1 MTCGRMLDRV
11 EVHAPQSHIS
21 QTMGVKMI
29 RKAYLQFFSCAA
41 IGIGLLV
48 FASVS
53 QAVPNQ
59 PKTWE
64 KCAGVSKAGKNDCG
78 ALDGSH
84 KCGGMASKDNDP
96 NEWVY
101 VPKGTC
107 EKLGGSVK
115 GEKPAK

>member
-1 MTCGRMLDRV
+1 MISRSVLRGIPFTVLSLGML
-11 EVHAPQSHIS
+11 
-21 QTMGVKMI
+21 MI
-29 RKAYLQFFSCAA
+29 AGAA
-41 IGIGLLV
+41 
-48 FASVS
+48 
-53 QAVPNQ
+53 QAVPDQ
-59 PKTWE
+59 PKVWE

-84 KCGGMASKDNDP
+84 VCGGQATQDNDP

-107 EKLGGSVK
+107 EKLGGEVK

>member
-1 MTCGRMLDRV
+1 MIHRKVLL
-11 EVHAPQSHIS
+11 AIS
-21 QTMGVKMI
+21 SAVLGLFVL
-29 RKAYLQFFSCAA
+29 AGAA
-41 IGIGLLV
+41 
-48 FASVS
+48 
-53 QAVPNQ
+53 QAVPDQ

-64 KCAGVSKAGKNDCG
+64 KCAGVAKAGKNDCG

-84 KCGGMASKDNDP
+84 QCGGMSTVDDDS

-107 EKLGGSVK
+107 EKIGGAVK